1 MMKEN
6 EEREERGLRIKK
18 GDVKGREQK
27 EKNEEKI
34 SERRIKDEERKNI

>member
-6 EEREERGLRIKK
+6 KKREEKGLRIRK

-34 SERRIKDEERKNI
+34 NERRIKDEERKKW